1 MEKNI
6 SSLMDI
12 EFDSEPVYDGNDK
25 YIKKKIKTYR
35 DKTKTNF
42 SSKNIRKENAP
53 YKCLLKILLL
63 KKTKSIILKYS

>member
-1 MEKNI
+1 MEKNV

-12 EFDSEPVYDGNDK
+12 EFDSEPVYGDNDK

-35 DKTKTNF
+35 DKINTKL
-42 SSKNIRKENAP
+42 SSKNIRKENTP

-63 KKTKSIILKYS
+63 KKTKSIILKHS